1 MKSGMENKT
10 KGKLDEIAGKIKQ
23 SAGEAMNNQSMA
35 NRGTAQQVK
44 GHAEQAVGT
53 VKNAV
58 ADEQA
63 RKSRDAQA
71 DAHDVR
77 ERITSTS
84 QNVKERIEDRVN
96 RHRDETR
103 S

>member
-1 MKSGMENKT
+1 MENKA

-23 SAGEAMNNQSMA
+23 TAGEATNNQSMA
-35 NRGTAQQVK
+35 NRGAAQQVK

-58 ADEQA
+58 ADEHA
-63 RKSRDAQA
+63 RRSHEAQA
-71 DAHDVR
+71 DGHDVR
-77 ERITSTS
+77 ERVTSTA

-96 RHRDETR
+96 RGRDE
-103 S
+103 SKY

>member
-1 MKSGMENKT
+1 MKNGMENKA

-23 SAGEAMNNQSMA
+23 SAGEAMNDQSMA
-35 NRGTAQQVK
+35 NRGTAQQVR

-63 RKSRDAQA
+63 RRSRETQA

-77 ERITSTS
+77 ERVTSTS

-96 RHRDETR
+96 RHRDDKTY
-103 S
+103 